1 MQVQQQ
7 TQLPRRSSPHYTTR
21 HRHHLPGRGY
31 TSWSEGVVD
40 GRHHHSV
47 DGTEGTTFVAD
58 SVGSPVHRHAVSILT
73 AHRMEHGYTSGPTTD
88 GTVVPALGWI
98 GRVLRR

>member
-1 MQVQQQ
+1 MHVQQAQ
-7 TQLPRRSSPHYTTR
+7 VPGGSSQHYTAR

-40 GRHHHSV
+40 RRHSHTM
-47 DGTEGTTFVAD
+47 DGAEGTTFVAD

-73 AHRMEHGYTSGPTTD
+73 AHRTEHGYTSGPSAER
-88 GTVVPALGWI
+88 TVVPALDWI